1 LTHGQ
6 VDVQYIEDVAR
17 ICELFGVREGTIKGA
32 NGRKGINILCD
43 GPIKAQRR
51 ALQNA
56 MDHPL

>member
-1 LTHGQ
+1 
-6 VDVQYIEDVAR
+6 VQYIEDVAR